1 MLSSCVQ
8 LIGFY
13 LVGFQLSP
21 AVPLSGMANKCCSE
35 PPFHRYCVYC
45 SGYFKFTSP
54 LNLSS
59 IENSNTAFEMK
70 PAFCYKTFH
79 GIAGVKED
87 HQCPWP
93 RNRAFT
99 LGADTFGEH
108 SSFMKASSTK
118 LPNFVASPCI
128 QHTFKDQETKKCEGH
143 NFNYFSAIPPS
154 RPKSR
159 RFSMTYVALIASAI
173 LRFPE
178 KRLTLSQIYQVI
190 EKIFP
195 EFTVTRAG
203 WKNTVRHNLSL
214 HECFVKGEMAANGKS
229 CYWHI
234 HPAYIAR
241 FSKGDFRKRPS
252 RELCMD
258 EHTGVSRVGFDRT
271 QPFTMPY
278 AFGGT
283 NAILP
288 YPSSSQALY
297 PAPSDSALTSHCST
311 TAHSSTEW
319 LREYKPYPYYYL
331 FSPAVNAPPSSHQRA
346 KTEKSLRVADS
357 FSCSSH

>member
-1 MLSSCVQ
+1 
-8 LIGFY
+8 
-13 LVGFQLSP
+13 
-21 AVPLSGMANKCCSE
+21 MANKCCSE
-35 PPFHRYCVYC
+35 PSFHRDSLQC
-45 SGYFKFTSP
+45 GGHFKFTSP

-59 IENSNTAFEMK
+59 IGDSNTAFEMK
-70 PAFCYKTFH
+70 PALCYKTFH
-79 GIAGVKED
+79 SIAGVKED
-87 HQCPWP
+87 HHQCPWP

-99 LGADTFGEH
+99 FGADTFGEH
-108 SSFMKASSTK
+108 PSFMKANSTK

-128 QHTFKDQETKKCEGH
+128 QHPFKDQENKKFEGH
-143 NFNYFSAIPPS
+143 NFNCISAIPIS

-190 EKIFP
+190 EKMFP
-195 EFTVTRAG
+195 EFTVSRAG

-252 RELCMD
+252 RELCID
-258 EHTGVSRVGFDRT
+258 DSTGASRVGFDRT

-278 AFGGT
+278 TFGGA
-283 NAILP
+283 NSLLRF
-288 YPSSSQALY
+288 PSSSQALY
-297 PAPSDSALTSHCST
+297 PAQSDSALSLTPRCST
-311 TAHSSTEW
+311 TAHSSAEW

-331 FSPAVNAPPSSHQRA
+331 FSPFNASLGSLHQRE
-346 KTEKSLRVADS
+346 KTEKGLRVADS